1 MVSVVFICNKVVLER
16 SNSDEFPK
24 VTGLLLV
31 LLAPCKL
38 HSLVFVDSVSI
49 IVIFTWELYV
59 VSLRD
64 GGKFLGLHA
73 SAADLLLLLPGIDL
87 GIVKFVSNGF
97 GVKVLISIALLDS
110 GLVTSAR
117 SSIAVVQRCA
127 KSR

>member
-1 MVSVVFICNKVVLER
+1 MVPVVFICNKVVLEL
-16 SNSDEFPK
+16 SNSEEFPK

-59 VSLRD
+59 ASLRD

-73 SAADLLLLLPGIDL
+73 SAADLLLVLPGIDL
-87 GIVKFVSNGF
+87 GIVKLVSNGL
-97 GVKVLISIALLDS
+97 GVKVLVSIALLDS

-117 SSIAVVQRCA
+117 SSIAEVQRCA